1 MTYTQLALLA
11 AAAAVLADTVLLRTR
26 LLGRRLFWTAYAIVL
41 GFQLVT
47 DGILAGRHVVSYD
60 PAVIL
65 GPRLCFAPVEDLLFG
80 FAMVTLTLSTWVRL
94 GRRGRPVRGRPVR
107 NAGHSR
113 SVRRRA
119 AAARA
124 RPGPTTA
131 SRRASGTD
139 TRRSSTR

>member
-1 MTYTQLALLA
+1 VTYTQLALLA
-11 AAAAVLADTVLLRTR
+11 AVAAVLADTVLLRTR

-47 DGILAGRHVVSYD
+47 NGILAGRHVVSYD

-94 GRRGRPVRGRPVR
+94 GQRGRPVR

-113 SVRRRA
+113 SARRRA